1 MAGLKQFTDE
11 SLEFRADP
19 AEVVIAEG
27 LTVVALHQISE
38 ALLHAFHAAVGPKEF
53 VIRIQIEGQLAG
65 IGHQVSGFDASSL
78 TGDCSKT
85 DGVRGGLEW
94 RFAFLENPGSYDGYT
109 SLAAASPPPP

>member
-1 MAGLKQFTDE
+1 MLRGPGTAGAGNVATL
-11 SLEFRADP
+11 A
-19 AEVVIAEG
+19 VVDIGNRGA
-27 LTVVALHQISE
+27 AHH
-38 ALLHAFHAAVGPKEF
+38 ALLGQFGDCEQRDTVDNLCNSPGDVPKF
-53 VIRIQIEGQLAG
+53 
-65 IGHQVSGFDASSL
+65 SGFDASSL